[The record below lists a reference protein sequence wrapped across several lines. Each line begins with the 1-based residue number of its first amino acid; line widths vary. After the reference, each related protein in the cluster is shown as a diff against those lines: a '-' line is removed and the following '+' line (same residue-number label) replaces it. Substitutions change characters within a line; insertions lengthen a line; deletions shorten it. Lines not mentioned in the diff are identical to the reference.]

1 MTAMHVEVK
10 DTINVNCSIYTND
23 SGCGEYYLICKSSDE
38 LTFEDALD
46 DLFDAYIESI
56 SDMGLD
62 ETTLQFTRIY
72 VSDISNEYR
81 RLLTSRIYK
90 HLCNG
95 AVSVVEQ
102 SPVFG
107 PISMLSYHMKCE
119 FSFLNK
125 TRSTN
130 SNGNILL
137 TEGINYRMLWS
148 AGSIS
153 DGNNSAVQTDGIFN
167 NLDTLL
173 NRSTMSVR
181 ENTIRT
187 WIYVRDIDNNYK
199 GMVDSRK
206 DYFSKIGLTEK
217 TRYIAS
223 TGIEGKM
230 ADTKTL
236 VTMDSLSI
244 DNISEQQIVRMEALS
259 HMSSTIQYGVTFER
273 GTRIRFGDRSH
284 LHVSGTASID
294 TTGAIV
300 HENDIRQQTLR
311 TIDNIEALLGKHN
324 ASLDCMMYLLVY
336 LRNRKHYQCIIDILT
351 SRLPQHVHCIP
362 VVGAVC
368 RPGWLIE
375 MEGVGIID
383 DSTDFP
389 VFV

>member
-1 MTAMHVEVK
+1 MQVQVK
-10 DTINVNCSIYTND
+10 DTIDVKYSVYTND
-23 SGCGEYYLICKSSDE
+23 KGCNEYYLVCKSSDE

-46 DLFDAYIESI
+46 DLYDAYIESTLDI
-56 SDMGLD
+56 GLD
-62 ETTLQFTRIY
+62 ESTLQFTRIY
-72 VSDISNEYR
+72 VSDISNEYA
-81 RLLTSRIYK
+81 RLLSSRMYK
-90 HLCNG
+90 YICNG

-107 PISMLSYHMKCE
+107 PITILSYHMKSE

-130 SNGNILL
+130 HNGNALL
-137 TEGINYRMLWS
+137 TEGVNYRFLWN
-148 AGSIS
+148 AGSIAE
-153 DGNNSAVQTDGIFN
+153 GKNSAVQTNDTFS
-167 NLDTLL
+167 NLDTML
-173 NRSTMSVR
+173 NRSAMSVR
-181 ENTIRT
+181 ENTVRT
-187 WIYVRDIDNNYK
+187 WIYVRDVDNNYK

-244 DNISEQQIVRMEALS
+244 GNICEKQIVRMEALS

-284 LHVSGTASID
+284 LHISGTASID
-294 TTGAIV
+294 STGDIV
-300 HENDIRQQTLR
+300 HECDIKKQTLR
-311 TIDNIEALLGKHN
+311 TIDNIEALLSKHD

-336 LRNRKHYQCIIDILT
+336 LRNIKHYQFIGDILT
-351 SRLPQHVHCIP
+351 SRIPEHVHLIP
-362 VVGAVC
+362 VEGAVC

-383 DSTDFP
+383 DSSEFP
-389 VFV
+389 AFL

>member
-1 MTAMHVEVK
+1 MHAQVK
-10 DTINVNCSIYTND
+10 DTIDIKCSVFTND
-23 SGCGEYYLICKSSDE
+23 KGCNEYYLICKSSDE
-38 LTFEDALD
+38 LTFEDALN
-46 DLFDAYIESI
+46 DLFDAYIESG

-72 VSDISNEYR
+72 VSDISNEYG
-81 RLLTSRIYK
+81 RLLASRLYRHI
-90 HLCNG
+90 CNG
-95 AVSVVEQ
+95 AVSIVEQ
-102 SPVFG
+102 SPIFG
-107 PISMLSYHMKCE
+107 PITMLSYHMKSE

-130 SNGNILL
+130 HSGNALL
-137 TEGINYRMLWS
+137 TEGINYRFLWN

-153 DGNNSAVQTDGIFN
+153 EAKNCAVQTDGIFS
-167 NLDTLL
+167 NLDTMLK
-173 NRSTMSVR
+173 RSAMSVR

-187 WIYVRDIDNNYK
+187 WIYVRDVDNNYK

-206 DYFSKIGLTEK
+206 EYFSKIGLTDK
-217 TRYIAS
+217 TRYLAS

-236 VTMDSLSI
+236 VMMDSLSI
-244 DNISEQQIVRMEALS
+244 GNIDEDQIIRMDAPS

-284 LHVSGTASID
+284 FHISGTASID

-300 HENDIRQQTLR
+300 HEYDIKKQTLR
-311 TIDNIEALLGKHN
+311 TIDNIEALLSQHN

-336 LRNRKHYQCIIDILT
+336 LRNRKHYQCIVDILT
-351 SRLPQHVHCIP
+351 SRIPQNVHLIP
-362 VVGAVC
+362 VEGAVC

-383 DSTDFP
+383 DSSEFP
-389 VFV
+389 VFL